1 MDPLQSMDM
10 DQETAQHLFEK
21 GAKVVILGLPEQSEF
36 GVDFAS
42 WETGPRFKGLKFV
55 PPGLHF
61 MHYRPPAM
69 TSRLRN
75 EGVASASAS
84 APDFRTGFFHWFAE
98 SEILVCEWDTKNEDL
113 KFDLELNQDQVQ
125 RIKLNIREFD
135 PFLGTY
141 PIKDGWAKWQR
152 QSKNITATQ
161 LDLILPR
168 KPGTTIHPLTA
179 MAESNLSDADL
190 KAAEARRTTQG
201 GASAAPMDVDQ
212 PVLAKSAVAAVTTQ
226 TPKIHFTDFDLKR
239 SWDPSGSSSASEITR
254 YSMDKSWLLLSV
266 MKRPNVDLLGELQLA
281 FLCLLVGQNFEGF
294 EQWKK
299 LMHLICRSVEA
310 IDQIPEFFVKFMAVL
325 RDQLAECPSDF
336 FVDVMSQDNFLITLL
351 QELVAN
357 IADSS
362 ANATHPRLERA
373 VNRLR
378 GFVQKRFE
386 VELVDPFDDEYLD
399 EEDRPVV
406 VEL

>member
-10 DQETAQHLFEK
+10 KQETAQHLFEK

-61 MHYRPPAM
+61 IHYRPPVM

-75 EGVASASAS
+75 EGVAPASAS

-98 SEILVCEWDTKNEDL
+98 SEILVCEWDAKNEDL
-113 KFDLELNQDQVQ
+113 KFDSELDPDQV
-125 RIKLNIREFD
+125 RRVKFNIRELD

-141 PIKDGWAKWQR
+141 PIQDGWAKWQR
-152 QSKNITATQ
+152 QAKNITAAQ

-168 KPGTTIHPLTA
+168 KPGTSIHPLTA

-190 KAAEARRTTQG
+190 KAAEARRVAQG
-201 GASAAPMDVDQ
+201 GATAAMDVDR
-212 PVLAKSAVAAVTTQ
+212 PGPATTAVAATT
-226 TPKIHFTDFDLKR
+226 TPTPRIHFTDFDLKR
-239 SWDPSGSSSASEITR
+239 SWDPSGAGSASEITR
-254 YSMDKSWLLLSV
+254 YSMDKSWLLRSV

-299 LMHLICRSVEA
+299 LIHLICRSVEA
-310 IDQIPEFFVKFMAVL
+310 IDQMPEFFVKFMAVL

-336 FVDVMSQDNFLITLL
+336 FVDVVSQDNFLITLL

-357 IADSS
+357 ITDSS
-362 ANATHPRLERA
+362 AIATHPRLERA

-378 GFVQKRFE
+378 DFVQKRFE